1 MRLEVPIIRTPEGAR
16 ETDVPEMIMAG
27 PFGVRV
33 LLPTTI
39 AVGLA
44 VINCPF
50 TVSVGRPPCV
60 LDARTPGSLPA
71 IEITCPETV
80 TAFPPTVWVAPS
92 RAKAEGSSTVTA

>member
-16 ETDVPEMIMAG
+16 ETGVPETTMAG

-50 TVSVGRPPCV
+50 TVSVGRRPC
-60 LDARTPGSLPA
+60 
-71 IEITCPETV
+71 
-80 TAFPPTVWVAPS
+80 F
-92 RAKAEGSSTVTA
+92 